1 MRFLI
6 AGKKKEKRKKGELLF
21 SSARFATWTSNGN
34 IIRHSVVTFGFG
46 ILYTLS
52 TAFDGPI

>member
-6 AGKKKEKRKKGELLF
+6 AGKKKEKKEKKGELLF

-34 IIRHSVVTFGFG
+34 II
-46 ILYTLS
+46 
-52 TAFDGPI
+52 